1 MGRLNKSGKISDKE
15 SYKYYT
21 QHYNAMKSNYK
32 KKGWVELIPTK
43 MNKDEWEYK
52 HNQSGISN
60 SEIIYNEF
68 HKYSKEA
75 VENLWSKFKDQY
87 SEKSKIPKGIYK
99 MHVLAR
105 YSRGDLTEDEKK
117 ILMDEYQNKKK
128 ILMDQGIE
136 HASALAASELHL
148 EYWGS

>member
-32 KKGWVELIPTK
+32 KKGWLELIPTK

-52 HNQSGISN
+52 HKDLSN
-60 SEIIYNEF
+60 KEIIYNEF
-68 HKYSKEA
+68 HRYSKEA
-75 VENLWSKFKDQY
+75 SENLRVKFNISKRNL
-87 SEKSKIPKGIYK
+87 GR
-99 MHVLAR
+99 LR
-105 YSRGDLTEDEKK
+105 RGDLSNTEKE
-117 ILMDEYQNKKK
+117 ILKDEYRQRKQE
-128 ILMDQGIE
+128 LLDQGVE
-136 HASALAASELHL
+136 HAAALAASELHL

>member
-1 MGRLNKSGKISDKE
+1 MGRINKSGKISDKE

-52 HNQSGISN
+52 HNQAGISN

-68 HKYSKEA
+68 HKFSKEA
-75 VENLWSKFKDQY
+75 
-87 SEKSKIPKGIYK
+87 SEKLRVKFDISKRQLGR
-99 MHVLAR
+99 LR
-105 YSRGDLTEDEKK
+105 RGDLTKDEKK
-117 ILMDEYQNKKK
+117 MLMDEYKDRKQE
-128 ILMDQGIE
+128 LMDQGIE
-136 HASALAASELHL
+136 HPSALAAAELHL

>member
-1 MGRLNKSGKISDKE
+1 
-15 SYKYYT
+15 
-21 QHYNAMKSNYK
+21 
-32 KKGWVELIPTK
+32 

-75 VENLWSKFKDQY
+75 AENLRAKFDISKRQL
-87 SEKSKIPKGIYK
+87 GR
-99 MHVLAR
+99 LR
-105 YSRGDLTEDEKK
+105 RGELNKDEKK
-117 ILMDEYQNKKK
+117 ALRDEYEARKKE
-128 ILMDQGIE
+128 LMDQGIE